1 MSFCWKQYPHQFFYQ
16 IYLLNSPGEEVIFNI
31 KKGEGMRDISS
42 NLKKAG
48 LIKSEILF
56 NFAVILKGVQGN
68 LQAGIYSLSP
78 SMSISEILEK
88 INSGEI
94 AKESITIIEGWNLKD
109 IGKFLEKIELYNSD
123 EFFEMVG
130 YNSSPSQD
138 FSQDFEFLKEKPE
151 NASLEGYLFPDTY
164 EIKKGES
171 LENVIRKML
180 DNFDKKITNDLR
192 EEIKTQNRTLYQV
205 LTMAS
210 LLEREVKSY
219 EHRQIAAGI
228 LWKRLRNGWPLHVDA
243 TLVYITGKGSEE
255 LTKDDLE
262 IDSPYNTYKYYG
274 LPAGP
279 ICNPGI
285 DSIKAAVDYKE
296 SDYWFYL
303 TTPSGQ
309 TEFSKTL
316 NEHNIKRFEYLNK

>member
-1 MSFCWKQYPHQFFYQ
+1 
-16 IYLLNSPGEEVIFNI
+16 
-31 KKGEGMRDISS
+31 
-42 NLKKAG
+42 
-48 LIKSEILF
+48 
-56 NFAVILKGVQGN
+56 
-68 LQAGIYSLSP
+68 
-78 SMSISEILEK
+78 
-88 INSGEI
+88 
-94 AKESITIIEGWNLKD
+94 
-109 IGKFLEKIELYNSD
+109 
-123 EFFEMVG
+123 MVG